1 MNGKKIKS
9 FTSFFTLFLVFIFSV
24 SIINMSKIDS
34 RNLNNIEKSIQTN
47 ANINLSNK
55 KIEWGIK
62 RGKNHEQ
69 PDLGSENERIINDYK
84 GICMGNN
91 NNPYI
96 YLTFDCG
103 YEAGY
108 TEKILEILKQNNVK
122 ATFFITG
129 HYLNTASDI
138 VKRMIDEGHIVGNHT
153 ADHICMPEASDEE
166 IKEDVME
173 LHTAV
178 YDKFGYEMKY
188 IRPPKGEFSE
198 RTVEYTNTLGYT
210 TVMWSFAYD
219 DWDENKQGR
228 EEYGKEK
235 ILENVHNGEVMLL
248 HSTSKDN
255 SNILDSCIKEIK
267 SMGYQFKK
275 LDEFEK

>member
-1 MNGKKIKS
+1 MQKKNINKITTFYVLFIIFVFS
-9 FTSFFTLFLVFIFSV
+9 ISAINLNKETLETSNEA
-24 SIINMSKIDS
+24 IIN
-34 RNLNNIEKSIQTN
+34 
-47 ANINLSNK
+47 NK

-62 RGKNHEQ
+62 RGKDHNQ
-69 PDLGSENERIINDYK
+69 PDLGSENKQILDQCD
-84 GICMGNN
+84 GISMGNSEK
-91 NNPYI
+91 PYI

-129 HYLNTASDI
+129 HYLNSAPDM
-138 VKRMIDEGHIVGNHT
+138 VEKMIDEGHIIGNHT
-153 ADHICMPEASDEE
+153 ADHICMPESTNEE

-178 YDKFGYEMKY
+178 YEKFGYEMKY
-188 IRPPKGEFSE
+188 IRPPKGEYSQ
-198 RTVEYTNTLGYT
+198 RTVEYTNTLGYK

-219 DWDENKQGR
+219 DWEDSKQGR
-228 EEYGKEK
+228 EEYGKKK
-235 ILENVHNGEVMLL
+235 ILDNVHNGEVMLL

-255 SNILDSCIKEIK
+255 SNILDYCIKEIK
-267 SMGYQFKK
+267 NMGYEFKS
-275 LDEFEK
+275 LDDFEK

>member
-1 MNGKKIKS
+1 MNKKYLKRMTDFAMICLI
-9 FTSFFTLFLVFIFSV
+9 FVFIFS
-24 SIINMSKIDS
+24 IA
-34 RNLNNIEKSIQTN
+34 NLNVKQTVETN
-47 ANINLSNK
+47 TGTISDK

-62 RGKNHEQ
+62 RGDNHVQ
-69 PDLGSENERIINDYK
+69 PDLGSENKKIIDQYE
-84 GICMGNN
+84 GISMGNSEK
-91 NNPYI
+91 PYV

-108 TEKILEILKQNNVK
+108 TEKILEVLKQNNVK

-129 HYLNTASDI
+129 HYLNSASDL
-138 VKRMIDEGHIVGNHT
+138 VKRMIDDGHIIGNHN
-153 ADHICMPEASDEE
+153 ADHICMPESSNEE

-173 LHTAV
+173 LHTAL

-188 IRPPKGEFSE
+188 IRPPKGEYSE
-198 RTVEYTNTLGYT
+198 RTVAYTNTLGYT

-228 EEYGKEK
+228 EEYGKQK
-235 ILENVHNGEVMLL
+235 ILDNVHNGEVILL

-255 SNILDSCIKEIK
+255 SNILDYCIKEIK
-267 SMGYQFKK
+267 NMGYEFKSIE
-275 LDEFEK
+275 EFER

>member
-1 MNGKKIKS
+1 MLKLKNLLIVISILIIIAIIFATIMINHNETAVLANGTTI
-9 FTSFFTLFLVFIFSV
+9 
-24 SIINMSKIDS
+24 
-34 RNLNNIEKSIQTN
+34 
-47 ANINLSNK
+47 SNK
-55 KIEWGIK
+55 KYGWGVK
-62 RGKNHEQ
+62 RAENHEQ
-69 PDLGSENERIINDYK
+69 PDITVYK
-84 GICMGNN
+84 TILDKYNGISMGNSEK
-91 NNPYI
+91 PYV

-108 TEKILEILKQNNVK
+108 TEKILEVLKQNDVK

-129 HYLNTASDI
+129 HYLNSRPDL
-138 VKRMIDEGHIVGNHT
+138 VQRMIEEGHIIGNHT
-153 ADHICMPEASDEE
+153 ADHICMPESTEE

-173 LHTAV
+173 LHTAL

-188 IRPPKGEFSE
+188 LRPPKGEYSE
-198 RTVEYTNTLGYT
+198 TSVAYTNTLGYT

-228 EEYGKEK
+228 EEYGKQK
-235 ILENVHNGEVMLL
+235 ILDNVHNGEVMLL

-255 SNILDSCIKEIK
+255 SNILDYCIKEIK
-267 SMGYQFKK
+267 NMGYEFKS

>member
-1 MNGKKIKS
+1 MKI
-9 FTSFFTLFLVFIFSV
+9 
-24 SIINMSKIDS
+24 
-34 RNLNNIEKSIQTN
+34 
-47 ANINLSNK
+47 NINKMTTFLICCLVIIFTVSVINVNGDTVQTSSTGVISSK

-62 RGKNHEQ
+62 RADNHAQ
-69 PDLGSENERIINDYK
+69 PDLGAENKRIIDEYN
-84 GICMGNN
+84 GICMGNGEK
-91 NNPYI
+91 PYI

-108 TEKILEILKQNNVK
+108 TEKILEVLKQNDVK

-129 HYLNTASDI
+129 HYLNSQPDL
-138 VKRMIDEGHIVGNHT
+138 VKRMIDEGHIIGNHT
-153 ADHICMPEASDEE
+153 ADHICMPESTEGQ

-173 LHTAV
+173 LHTAL

-188 IRPPKGEFSE
+188 LRPPKGEYSE
-198 RTVEYTNTLGYT
+198 KSIAYTNTLGYT

-228 EEYGKEK
+228 EEYGKQK
-235 ILENVHNGEVMLL
+235 ILDNVHNGEVMLL

-255 SNILDSCIKEIK
+255 SNILDYCIKEIK
-267 SMGYQFKK
+267 NMGYQFKT